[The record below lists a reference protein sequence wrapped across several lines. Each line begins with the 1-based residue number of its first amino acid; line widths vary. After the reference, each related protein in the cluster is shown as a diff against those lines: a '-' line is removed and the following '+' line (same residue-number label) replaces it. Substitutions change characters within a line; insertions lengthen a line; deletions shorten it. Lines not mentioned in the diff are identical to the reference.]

1 MKIWQTA
8 TIKLLKISKLLNLMK
23 HVSQHIRSDS
33 ELLNMVFSTN
43 PVECPQDG
51 RVLDELSFQS
61 VFARKISN

>member
-1 MKIWQTA
+1 MKIWQPA
-8 TIKLLKISKLLNLMK
+8 TIKLLKISKLLNMIK
-23 HVSQHIRSDS
+23 HVSEHIRSDS
-33 ELLNMVFSTN
+33 EFLNMVFSAN